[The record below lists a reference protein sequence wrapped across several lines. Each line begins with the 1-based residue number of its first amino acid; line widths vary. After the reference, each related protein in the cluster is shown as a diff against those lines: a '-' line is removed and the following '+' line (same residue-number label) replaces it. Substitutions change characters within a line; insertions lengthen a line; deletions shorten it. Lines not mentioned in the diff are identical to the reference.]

1 MPTGPQFAID
11 QRLVLRVGAAAF
23 AVVIVAVVALVQ
35 FGSDNSWRAHT
46 KAAESAFF
54 DGDYAGAEQR
64 FVLAVDT
71 ARQLGDTDPRYATA
85 LRNLASFY
93 FFQGRYDDAE
103 PMIAESIRIQ
113 EVVLG
118 TAHPAVAASLYD
130 LATLYTAREDF
141 AAAEPLVQRAL
152 SITRRTLGADD
163 RHMADGFDLYA
174 NILDG
179 LGADQQASAMRAR
192 AQSIALGEAP
202 AIITATPPIIPPVLT
217 DPTN

>member
-1 MPTGPQFAID
+1 MAATFALD
-11 QRLVLRVGAAAF
+11 QRLAVRLGAAACTF
-23 AVVIVAVVALVQ
+23 VALAILALVMAS
-35 FGSDNSWRAHT
+35 GGDSWRSHT
-46 KAAESAFF
+46 KAAETAFF
-54 DGDYAGAEQR
+54 DGDYPRAEEQ
-64 FVLAVDT
+64 FLLAVDA
-71 ARQLGDTDPRYATA
+71 ARELGDNDARYATA

-118 TAHPAVAASLYD
+118 SAHPAVAASLYD
-130 LATLYTAREDF
+130 LATLYTARHEF

-174 NILDG
+174 TVLDG
-179 LGADQQASAMRAR
+179 LGAEQQARAMRAR
-192 AQSIALGEAP
+192 AQSIALGEPPEISAKP
-202 AIITATPPIIPPVLT
+202 AAIPPVLT
-217 DPTN
+217 EPPN